1 MFPQTDQF
9 HSLLSPWTL
18 CTDWCTTA
26 MLIYIHP
33 HQRLEIKYKKR
44 LKVSYNIPTLYLLP
58 FQSNQSVLKLRVCVR
73 LRASE
78 GGGGGWGMLKKS
90 GYLHFQSIKK
100 RYKILNSYIFYSFL
114 VGSFCSF
121 LLSWLYNKMTL

>member
-9 HSLLSPWTL
+9 HSLLSLWIL

-58 FQSNQSVLKLRVCVR
+58 FQSKINLCWNCVYVCVCVR
-73 LRASE
+73 VKE
-78 GGGGGWGMLKKS
+78 GGWGMQKKS

-121 LLSWLYNKMTL
+121 LLSWMYNKMTL